1 MEQSFLGGSAKARLL
16 YLRGLRPE
24 RDVRDTRSCQFESAH
39 TVQHAVHIRAW
50 NLAYA
55 CPYRDVLL
63 HPSIYSDMS
72 PHKKIEYVIFDVD
85 GTVAPT
91 VPPKFDLT
99 IGCQSMPQV

>member
-1 MEQSFLGGSAKARLL
+1 MEQPSLGGSAKARLL

-63 HPSIYSDMS
+63 HPSTCRPTRKSNMS
-72 PHKKIEYVIFDVD
+72 S
-85 GTVAPT
+85 
-91 VPPKFDLT
+91 LT
-99 IGCQSMPQV
+99 WMVRSPNRAAKV